1 MLNYSV
7 AEIRILSLL
16 VQNYT
21 YYFYFKSFLFQFCC
35 KSYAIVFVVLAHFG
49 SYFSEI
55 LKIIYYFCHRN
66 KLANESN

>member
-7 AEIRILSLL
+7 AELR
-16 VQNYT
+16 
-21 YYFYFKSFLFQFCC
+21 FKSFLFQFCC

-55 LKIIYYFCHRN
+55 LKMIYYFCHRN
-66 KLANESN
+66 KLANELNCNTVIHQLINNI